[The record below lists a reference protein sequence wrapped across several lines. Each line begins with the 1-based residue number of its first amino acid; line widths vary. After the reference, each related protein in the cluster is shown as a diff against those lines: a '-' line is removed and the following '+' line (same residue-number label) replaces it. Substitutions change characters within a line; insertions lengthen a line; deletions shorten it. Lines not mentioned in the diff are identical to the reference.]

1 MWLGGAFDIAT
12 TMVVVDLGLKPL
24 CGDLKLLYVL
34 FIGKLLANQVFFQNF
49 IEWTSQSQLPN
60 EDFLSSRVW
69 NQHILT
75 RMILLSLSPLSVP
88 ETHFS

>member
-34 FIGKLLANQVFFQNF
+34 FIGKLLAKQVFF
-49 IEWTSQSQLPN
+49 
-60 EDFLSSRVW
+60 
-69 NQHILT
+69 
-75 RMILLSLSPLSVP
+75 
-88 ETHFS
+88 